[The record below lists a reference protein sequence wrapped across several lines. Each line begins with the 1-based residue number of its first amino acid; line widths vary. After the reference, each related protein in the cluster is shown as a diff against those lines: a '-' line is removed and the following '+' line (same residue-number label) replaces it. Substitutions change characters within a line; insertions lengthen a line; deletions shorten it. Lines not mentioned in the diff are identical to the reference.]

1 MKICVYA
8 IAKNEE
14 QFVPKWVDSM
24 QEAYG
29 IYVLDTGTTD
39 HTAELVRERGA
50 IVVSE
55 TVVPW
60 RFDTAR
66 NRSLKLVP
74 EDTDICVCTDLDE
87 VFQPGWRAF
96 LEDAWTPDAGQAA
109 YRYTWSFNPDGSEGV
124 VFWQEKIHARRGY
137 RWVHPVH
144 EILQWTGPGQAGPTG
159 RTGVYIVNTI
169 IFNKYGYALR

>member
-24 QEAYG
+24 QEADG
-29 IYVLDTGTTD
+29 IYVLDTGSTD
-39 HTAELVRERGA
+39 HTAELLRERGA

-74 EDTDICVCTDLDE
+74 EDTAICVCTDLDE
-87 VFQPGWRAF
+87 FFRLPGHPAPVRPAIGIPGAF
-96 LEDAWTPDAGQAA
+96 FRT
-109 YRYTWSFNPDGSEGV
+109 
-124 VFWQEKIHARRGY
+124 EKRG
-137 RWVHPVH
+137 
-144 EILQWTGPGQAGPTG
+144 
-159 RTGVYIVNTI
+159 
-169 IFNKYGYALR
+169 